1 MKIRAKLISVFVIL
15 AGLGATSS
23 FVVTNYVLRS
33 TIIKNIGDYNVLLA
47 GEKINIVDRI
57 IYRRLERW
65 ESYSK
70 SNHDLVDALNVSNQE
85 FQGMKDADQ
94 YIVEQDKEWQAV
106 PKNEIT
112 PFMQAII
119 DNNLSTNLRSV
130 TKFYND
136 QYDYA
141 IFPEVFITN
150 KYGANVA
157 ETGKTSDYNQ
167 ADEDWWQ
174 QAAGQGLYVSD
185 IKYDESSGYYA
196 LEIGM
201 RVDDNDGIFSGVI
214 KVVYNIQDIFDAID
228 ETESGL
234 TKVFNDYLL
243 TADGRLIY
251 SQKDGF
257 GGLSDRREILK
268 PFDLGSQNR
277 SDYYIGELDG
287 VGKLLSHAHSD
298 GYKDFKGLGWSM
310 VTSRD
315 TAEVLFPLNRIVYYN
330 LVAIIIV
337 MILLFLIGIL
347 LFNVVIIKPI
357 KKLSED
363 VLIIKSGDLNHK
375 ISLKSKDEIGELA
388 GSFGLLVGAVKKSQ
402 ANLEGKVKDRTA
414 ELDEKVKIIEIS
426 NKDLQETQKAMV
438 NLMEDLS
445 IEKNNIIQEKA
456 KAEAILRSIGDGV
469 LVVDHDQKIIMF
481 NAVAAQISGFS
492 LEEVAGKVF
501 DQVLKFVREDNEQ
514 INDKFIS
521 EAIRTGETKSMSNH
535 TVLIKKDG
543 SKVPVAD
550 SAAPLKDETG
560 RVIGCV
566 VVFRDVT
573 KEREVDRIKSEFVSV
588 ASHQLRTPLT
598 GIKWYTEILLH
609 DKKHKMTAGQKEYLQ
624 QIYVSNERLVRLV
637 DDLLDVSHI
646 ETGRKYNVVLKPES
660 VCEIMAEV
668 IENQTIFAKKKKMKI
683 KLSDNEKGKLILQV
697 DREKIKQAFGNLISN
712 AIKYSPIGS
721 GLAIACE
728 RKENEVIFSV
738 KDQGLGIPADQQKR
752 IFEKFFRAD
761 NVTTAESGTG
771 LGLYIAKAIVEG
783 HGGRLWFDSIENKG
797 TTFYVALPR
806 GGKSGDAKA

>member
-1 MKIRAKLISVFVIL
+1 MKIRNKLISVFVIL
-15 AGLGATSS
+15 AGLGVASS
-23 FVVTNYVLRS
+23 FVVTNYVLRN
-33 TIIKNIGDYNVLLA
+33 TIIENIGNYNVLLA
-47 GEKINIVDRI
+47 EEKINIVDRI

-65 ESYSK
+65 ESYAK
-70 SNHDLVDALNVSNQE
+70 SSPDLIAALNTSNQE
-85 FQGMKDADQ
+85 FQEMKNADQ
-94 YIVEQDKEWQAV
+94 YIAEQDKEWQAV
-106 PKNEIT
+106 SKDEVT
-112 PFMQAII
+112 PFMRAVI

-141 IFPEVFITN
+141 IFPEVFVSN
-150 KYGANVA
+150 KYGANMA

-174 QAAGQGLYVSD
+174 QAKAQGLYVSD

-196 LEIGM
+196 LEIGV
-201 RVDDNDGIFSGVI
+201 RVGDDNGTFLGVI
-214 KVVYNIQDIFDAID
+214 KVVYNIQDIFDAVD
-228 ETESGL
+228 ETEGDFAR
-234 TKVFNDYLL
+234 VFNDYLM
-243 TADGRLIY
+243 TDDGRLIY

-257 GGLSDRREILK
+257 GGLSDRREILE
-268 PFDLGSQNR
+268 PFNLGSQNHL
-277 SDYYIGELDG
+277 DYYIGGIDG
-287 VGKLLSHAHSD
+287 VSKLFSYARSD

-315 TAEVLFPLNRIVYYN
+315 TAEVLSPLNRIIYYN

-337 MILLFLIGIL
+337 MILLFSIGIT
-347 LFNVVIIKPI
+347 LFNIVIIKPI

-363 VLIIKSGDLNHK
+363 VVAIKNGDLNHK
-375 ISLKSKDEIGELA
+375 ISFKSKDEIGELA
-388 GSFGLLVGAVKKSQ
+388 GSFGLLVEAVKKSQ
-402 ANLEGKVKDRTA
+402 ANLEEKVKDRTI
-414 ELDEKVKIIEIS
+414 ELDKKVKIIETS

-492 LEEVAGKVF
+492 LKEAAGKVF
-501 DQVLKFVREDNEQ
+501 NQVLKFVREDNEQ
-514 INDKFIS
+514 INDPFIS
-521 EAIRTGETKSMSNH
+521 EAIRTGEAKSMSNH

-550 SAAPLKDETG
+550 SAAPLKDESG

-598 GIKWYTEILLH
+598 GIKWFAEILLH

-624 QIYVSNERLVRLV
+624 QIYVSNERLVHLV

-646 ETGRKYNVVLKPES
+646 ETGRKYNVVLKPEN

-668 IENQTIFAKKKKMKI
+668 IENQAIFAKKKKIKI

-697 DREKIKQAFGNLISN
+697 DREKIRQAFGNLISN
-712 AIKYSPIGS
+712 AIKYSPVGS

-728 RKENEVIFSV
+728 RKESEVIFSI
-738 KDQGLGIPADQQKR
+738 KDQGFGIPADQQKR

-783 HGGRLWFDSIENKG
+783 HGGRLWFDSVENKG

-806 GGKSGDAKA
+806 GGKPGDTKA